1 MRGKKGLAVMMT
13 VAMILSICSCAAP
26 DSRKSDKKEALETAT
41 VANETEKIQE
51 STGEST
57 EEEVNDLFLTDS
69 DMEIIY
75 DSIETNLKKDYL
87 DVNNIKIEDFEIPTD
102 DKSWEYFAR
111 YCIEKPYSDN
121 PSEEDFQKGL
131 MDYYGIS
138 EENFSIMR
146 IIAATFYD
154 YLVEIDDVT
163 FITSY
168 MMTNDSSI
176 DTAKELIIS
185 NVFANP
191 SETE

>member
-1 MRGKKGLAVMMT
+1 
-13 VAMILSICSCAAP
+13 
-26 DSRKSDKKEALETAT
+26 
-41 VANETEKIQE
+41 
-51 STGEST
+51 
-57 EEEVNDLFLTDS
+57 
-69 DMEIIY
+69 MEIIY

>member
-1 MRGKKGLAVMMT
+1 MIGKKGLAVMMT

-41 VANETEKIQE
+41 VANQTEKIQE
-51 STGEST
+51 STGKST

-138 EENFSIMR
+138 EENFPIMR